1 MSIAYRV
8 VVIEIRVSADKNM
21 VESSAEKTGD
31 FEVKEFS
38 DLVREESEEA
48 IDEEDNDEDPFKK
61 SVD

>member
-8 VVIEIRVSADKNM
+8 VVIEIRVSSDKNM

-31 FEVKEFS
+31 FKVKEFS
-38 DLVREESEEA
+38 DLVREESKEA
-48 IDEEDNDEDPFKK
+48 INEEDNDEDPFKK

>member
-1 MSIAYRV
+1 
-8 VVIEIRVSADKNM
+8 M